1 MNSVLEEIAQS
12 VLSLP
17 REAKRAIVLTVDIS
31 FCVLSVWLAYY
42 LRLGEFIPLAGR
54 PMLAAG
60 GSVLLAI
67 PLVIVSGLYRAIFRF
82 SGLPTIISLVRAIGV
97 YGLIYTA
104 MFTAIGVEGIPWTIG
119 LIQPMLLL
127 LLVGTS
133 RAFAKLWLGGEYQ
146 SRWKRATLPQL
157 LI

>member
-1 MNSVLEEIAQS
+1 MHSFLEEIAQS
-12 VLSLP
+12 VLALP
-17 REAKRAIVLTVDIS
+17 RDAKRIIVLAVDIS

-67 PLVIVSGLYRAIFRF
+67 PLLIVSGLYRAIFRY
-82 SGLPTIISLVRAIGV
+82 SGLPAIVSLVRAIGV
-97 YGLIYTA
+97 YGLIYA
-104 MFTAIGVEGIPWTIG
+104 AIFTAIGVEGIPRTIG

-127 LLVGTS
+127 LFVGTS
-133 RAFAKLWLGGEYQ
+133 
-146 SRWKRATLPQL
+146 
-157 LI
+157 